1 MPTLTFPLGDDAVVR
16 VEYGYPLPHDSEL
29 YDKIREAKKEEELV
43 PGIQPKISKPW
54 IREVNVFGKRRPI
67 FDHSEW
73 KEITAQING
82 IPDKE
87 YTPKEIYDYH
97 HDKYFGI

>member
-1 MPTLTFPLGDDAVVR
+1 MPTLTFPLGDESVVR
-16 VEYGYPLPHDSEL
+16 VHYIYPLPHDSEI
-29 YDKIREAKKEEELV
+29 YDKIRQSKREEDLV
-43 PGIQPKISKPW
+43 PGIQTQISKPW
-54 IREVNVFGKRRPI
+54 IREVNVLGKRRPI

-73 KEITAQING
+73 KEITTQING

-97 HDKYFGI
+97 YNEYFGI